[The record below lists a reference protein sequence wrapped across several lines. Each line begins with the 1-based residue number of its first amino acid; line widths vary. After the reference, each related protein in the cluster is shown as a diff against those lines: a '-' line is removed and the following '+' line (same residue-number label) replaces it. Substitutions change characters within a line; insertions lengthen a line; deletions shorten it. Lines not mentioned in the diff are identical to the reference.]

1 MHTCRLTK
9 KNNNN
14 PLKCNYH
21 VKKNAPSLQSLSHLA
36 PRPRSSPDTAAVVSD
51 SGSVE
56 PRSQARGSPR
66 GRPVSAPRTR
76 ARRATGPR
84 GRRGAGGA
92 RGRLGVSDPPPRT
105 VFLHPRPEPHSL
117 PWIEIHRNSLRE
129 GEGREV
135 ARRFLAVPPPV
146 SSRGSGPPVG
156 WASGGV
162 GCPHPCRGRSRG
174 GGPRWALPRGRCD
187 PPPPPPAPSPFLSV
201 GLRDSREGAGGSH
214 SGPTPL
220 QRSPGTRAGG
230 EGTRRGAGRARP
242 WSGGGG
248 GGGST
253 SDRGQTSG
261 RAGPPGAADR
271 TAQLSKSAL
280 ALRALPPA
288 SPNPATFFFF

>member
-1 MHTCRLTK
+1 MHLNACMSLDK
-9 KNNNN
+9 NNNNNNN
-14 PLKCNYH
+14 PLKCNYR
-21 VKKNAPSLQSLSHLA
+21 VKKVHPVFRAYRISRPGRAAPPTLLLLCQTVAVLSPGA
-36 PRPRSSPDTAAVVSD
+36 EPAAV
-51 SGSVE
+51 
-56 PRSQARGSPR
+56 PAAAQSP
-66 GRPVSAPRTR
+66 PRTR
-76 ARRATGPR
+76 ARSATGPR

-92 RGRLGVSDPPPRT
+92 RGRRGVSDPPPRT

-135 ARRFLAVPPPV
+135 ARRFLAVPPPG

-156 WASGGV
+156 WASAGV

-187 PPPPPPAPSPFLSV
+187 PPPPPPAPSPFLSL

-230 EGTRRGAGRARP
+230 EGTRRG
-242 WSGGGG
+242 
-248 GGGST
+248 
-253 SDRGQTSG
+253 RG
-261 RAGPPGAADR
+261 AGAAMER
-271 TAQLSKSAL
+271 RRRRRWQH
-280 ALRALPPA
+280 
-288 SPNPATFFFF
+288 